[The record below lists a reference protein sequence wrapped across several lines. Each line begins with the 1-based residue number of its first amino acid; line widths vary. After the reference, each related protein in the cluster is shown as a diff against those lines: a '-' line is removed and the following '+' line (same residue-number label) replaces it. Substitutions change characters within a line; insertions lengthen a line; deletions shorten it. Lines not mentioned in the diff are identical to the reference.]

1 MVDIIRYDPFR
12 EVISLRDAI
21 NRLFEESFVA
31 PGWRWDE
38 ASATIPIN
46 VRENEHGYQVQA
58 QIPGVKPEQLEVNVT
73 GNTLT
78 LKAEV
83 PREEVEEQRGQWHVR
98 EIRSGSFARTI
109 TFPKDID
116 SGKIEARYENGVLT
130 VNVPFG
136 EASKPKKI
144 RVKAA

>member
-21 NRLFEESFVA
+21 NRLFEESVVA
-31 PGWRWDE
+31 PVWRWDE
-38 ASATIPIN
+38 AVATIPIN

-58 QIPGVKPEQLEVNVT
+58 QIPGVKPEQLEVNVS

-83 PREEVEEQRGQWHVR
+83 PREEKEEQRGQWHVR

-116 SGKIEARYENGVLT
+116 SGKTEARYENGLLT

>member
-1 MVDIIRYDPFR
+1 
-12 EVISLRDAI
+12 
-21 NRLFEESFVA
+21 
-31 PGWRWDE
+31 
-38 ASATIPIN
+38 
-46 VRENEHGYQVQA
+46 
-58 QIPGVKPEQLEVNVT
+58 VNVT